1 MLTYLITS
9 VILAILPLV
18 VRTER
23 LTNLIAAL
31 FFLVQVA
38 GIALVFY
45 FDRVDGVLLSI
56 FRADSM
62 ALLFHT
68 LMTVVLGFA
77 LIHSSSYLKAEGIST
92 RSYKAYYTLLM
103 LLAVA
108 ITCVYYS
115 DNIAMT
121 WVFLELTT
129 ICSAGIIYH
138 REFKQS
144 LEATWK
150 YVFVCSTGIAMAY
163 LGILLLSTVATDG
176 ALDYA
181 SLKTAIMEG
190 NPLYL
195 KVAFLLM
202 VVGYSCKME
211 IFPLYTV
218 GVDANFAA
226 PAPASAFI
234 STALVNAGFVSIL
247 RIYNLYASAG
257 DVFIWARHVLILIGV
272 LSLAVGAMFLRR
284 ANNYKRFLSYSTVE
298 NMGIVAIGLGI
309 GGVAL
314 WAAVFHVVCHTFV
327 KSSMFFH
334 VGIMRH
340 VYDSYSINRIGNYMN
355 INRVGAVGFIVGTL
369 VLLAFPPSPLFV
381 SEVMIFSEIVTVG
394 KWWLLVVMLVLMCV
408 VLYSIWSRSLRLSY
422 HSNQDEL
429 HLSAVN
435 RRLSYIAS
443 IPLLFAVVL
452 GLWQPKFLTDMIDKV
467 ITYVPIVDAQAMSA
481 EEQITES
488 SEQSVIVVEEEAIE
502 SVIIPAVEEIQS
514 VEATEDK
521 MQPEVVDN
529 VENEEDKTENI
540 E

>member
-1 MLTYLITS
+1 MLTYLIIS
-9 VILAILPLV
+9 VILAVLPLV

-23 LTNLIAAL
+23 MTNIIATL

-38 GIALVFY
+38 GIALVFALG
-45 FDRVDGVLLSI
+45 RVDGVLLHI
-56 FRADSM
+56 FRADNM

-68 LMTVVLGFA
+68 LMTVVLGFS
-77 LIHSSSYLKAEGIST
+77 LLHSSSYLKAENVST
-92 RSYKAYYTLLM
+92 RSYKTYYTLLM

-121 WVFLELTT
+121 WVFLEATT

-163 LGILLLSTVATDG
+163 LGIMLLATVAHHG

-181 SLKTAIMEG
+181 SLKEAIVAG
-190 NPLYL
+190 DPLYL

-218 GVDANFAA
+218 GVDANYAA

-234 STALVNAGFVSIL
+234 STALVNAGFVSIM
-247 RIYNLYASAG
+247 RIYTLYAHS
-257 DVFIWARHVLILIGV
+257 DVFAWARHVLILIGI

-327 KSSMFFH
+327 KSSMFYH

-340 VYDSYSINRIGNYMN
+340 VYDSYSINRIGNYIN
-355 INRVGAVGFIVGTL
+355 INRVGAIGFIVGTL
-369 VLLAFPPSPLFV
+369 VLLAFPPSPLFI
-381 SEVMIFSEIVTVG
+381 SEVMIFSEIVTVE
-394 KWWLLVVMLVLMCV
+394 KWWLLVLMLVLMCV

-443 IPLLFAVVL
+443 LPLVLAIVL
-452 GLWQPKFLTDMIDKV
+452 GLWQPKVLN
-467 ITYVPIVDAQAMSA
+467 DAIENIISDGVEVSAEVTLEEVEVLVSA
-481 EEQITES
+481 EEPEAVAEDAAEDTE
-488 SEQSVIVVEEEAIE
+488 
-502 SVIIPAVEEIQS
+502 P
-514 VEATEDK
+514 VEAVMEASEEQVIEETTDENL
-521 MQPEVVDN
+521 DN
-529 VENEEDKTENI
+529 NGDVL
-540 E
+540 

>member
-1 MLTYLITS
+1 MLTYLIIS
-9 VILAILPLV
+9 LILAVLPLV

-23 LTNLIAAL
+23 MTNIIATL

-38 GIALVFY
+38 GIALVVALG
-45 FDRVDGVLLSI
+45 RVDGVMLSV
-56 FRADSM
+56 FRADNM
-62 ALLFHT
+62 ALLFHA
-68 LMTVVLGFA
+68 LMTVVLGFS
-77 LIHSSSYLKAEGIST
+77 LIHSSSYLKAENVST
-92 RSYKAYYTLLM
+92 RSYKTYYTLLM

-121 WVFLELTT
+121 WVFLEATT

-163 LGILLLSTVATDG
+163 LGIMLLATVANHG

-181 SLKTAIMEG
+181 SLKEAIVAG
-190 NPLYL
+190 DPLYL

-218 GVDANFAA
+218 GIDANYAA

-234 STALVNAGFVSIL
+234 STALVNAGFVSIM
-247 RIYNLYASAG
+247 RIYTLYAHS
-257 DVFIWARHVLILIGV
+257 DVFVWARHVLILIGI

-327 KSSMFFH
+327 KSSMFYH

-340 VYDSYSINRIGNYMN
+340 VYDSYSINRIGNYIN
-355 INRVGAVGFIVGTL
+355 INRVGAIGFIVGTL
-369 VLLAFPPSPLFV
+369 VLLAFPPSPLFI
-381 SEVMIFSEIVTVG
+381 SEVMIFSEIVSVE
-394 KWWLLVVMLVLMCV
+394 KWWLLVLMLVLMCV

-443 IPLLFAVVL
+443 LPLVAAIVL
-452 GLWQPKFLTDMIDKV
+452 GLWQPKFLDSAIENIISDGV
-467 ITYVPIVDAQAMSA
+467 EVSA
-481 EEQITES
+481 EVTIDEVEVVADAEES
-488 SEQSVIVVEEEAIE
+488 EAVVEDAAIAETEAD
-502 SVIIPAVEEIQS
+502 
-514 VEATEDK
+514 ATEEQVIEETTD
-521 MQPEVVDN
+521 
-529 VENEEDKTENI
+529 ENLDDHGDVL
-540 E
+540 

>member
-1 MLTYLITS
+1 MLTYLIIS
-9 VILAILPLV
+9 LILAVLPLV

-23 LTNLIAAL
+23 MTNVIAAL
-31 FFLVQVA
+31 FFLLQVA
-38 GIALVFY
+38 GIALIIGY
-45 FDRVDGVLLSI
+45 GRVDGVMLSV

-62 ALLFHT
+62 ALLFHS
-68 LMTVVLGFA
+68 LMTVVLGFS
-77 LIHSSSYLKAEGIST
+77 LIHSSSYLKAEQVST
-92 RSYKAYYTLLM
+92 RSYKTYYTLLM

-121 WVFLELTT
+121 WVFLEATT

-163 LGILLLSTVATDG
+163 LGIMLLATVAQHG
-176 ALDYA
+176 ALDYT
-181 SLKTAIMEG
+181 SLKEAIVEG
-190 NPLYL
+190 DPLYL

-218 GVDANFAA
+218 GIDANYSA

-234 STALVNAGFVSIL
+234 STALVNAGFVSIM
-247 RIYNLYASAG
+247 RIYTLYAES
-257 DVFIWARHVLILIGV
+257 DVFEWARHVLILIGV

-327 KSSMFFH
+327 KSSMFYH

-340 VYDSYSINRIGNYMN
+340 VYDSYSINRIGNYIN
-355 INRVGAVGFIVGTL
+355 INRVGAIGFIIGTL
-369 VLLAFPPSPLFV
+369 VLLAFPPSPLFI
-381 SEVMIFSEIVTVG
+381 SEVKIFSEIVTVE
-394 KWWLLVVMLVLMCV
+394 KWWLLIVMLVLMCV

-443 IPLLFAVVL
+443 IPLVFAIVL
-452 GLWQPKFLTDMIDKV
+452 GLWQPQVLNDAIDSIIAREVAIEIEEVEIVATPEQACEEVAEGAETTDALV
-467 ITYVPIVDAQAMSA
+467 EEVEAAA
-481 EEQITES
+481 EE
-488 SEQSVIVVEEEAIE
+488 VIEETTDENL
-502 SVIIPAVEEIQS
+502 
-514 VEATEDK
+514 
-521 MQPEVVDN
+521 DN
-529 VENEEDKTENI
+529 NGDVL
-540 E
+540 